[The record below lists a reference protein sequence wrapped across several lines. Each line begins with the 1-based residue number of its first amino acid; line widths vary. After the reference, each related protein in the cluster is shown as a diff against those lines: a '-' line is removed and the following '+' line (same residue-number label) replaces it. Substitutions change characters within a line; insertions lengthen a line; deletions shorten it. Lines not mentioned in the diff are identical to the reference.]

1 MTRIRFLFWLD
12 VLLLLAVFVLQT
24 PGSSGLAA
32 HEWGGIVFG
41 VMVALH
47 LLVNWR
53 WIVTALLRVTSAA
66 SWRDRVNLLL
76 NVTLFVIVVLALF
89 SGLMIS
95 EVVLSVAGLERSGL
109 RAWGSLHSL
118 FSTLS
123 LIIVGF
129 HIALNWDWILGVVR
143 KRLFIRGH
151 RDSTAGA
158 RTIGPTEK
166 FAFASFAATLRHL
179 AILGVIAVVVSAS
192 CFALVEVFTANQGSS
207 VEQTQHFVFVRELTS
222 LNGDQPESA
231 IARLREAGA
240 IFVRE
245 VSTALLTIGI
255 AGFAGRTLLRFRLRA
270 DPQL

>member
-53 WIVTALLRVTSAA
+53 WIVTALLRVRSAG

-76 NVTLFVIVVLALF
+76 NGTLFVIVVLALF
-89 SGLMIS
+89 SGLMTS

-123 LIIVGF
+123 LVIVGF

-143 KRLFIRGH
+143 KRLFIHGH
-151 RDSTAGA
+151 RASTAGA
-158 RTIGPTEK
+158 STIGSTTSLSLGG
-166 FAFASFAATLRHL
+166 FATALRHL
-179 AILGVIAVVVSAS
+179 IILGSIAVVVSAS
-192 CFALVEVFTANQGSS
+192 CFGLVEVFTANQGSS
-207 VEQTQHFVFVRELTS
+207 VERTQHFLFIVGRS
-222 LNGDQPESA
+222 ADKPESA
-231 IARLREAGA
+231 IMRLTETGTT
-240 IFVRE
+240 FVRE
-245 VSTALLTIGI
+245 VSTALLSIGI